1 MRQSLYTGEIRHE
14 GQIYPGEHTGI
25 LAPGAWERVQT
36 LITHPA
42 SVRGRGRNK
51 HLALLSGLLYCEC
64 CAAPMVY
71 SYTGKKERR
80 YPYYV
85 CLNAQRRGRA
95 VCPAKSLSARSIEDS
110 ILGWIREAQR
120 GLFAPGE
127 WEHLERIRQVQAVH
141 EIVARI
147 GYEGTT
153 RQITIRFRAAA
164 PRAGGGTLRER
175 PRGCH
180 V

>member
-51 HLALLSGLLYCEC
+51 DLALLSGLLYCEC

-95 VCPAKSLSARSIEDS
+95 VCPAKSL
-110 ILGWIREAQR
+110 L
-120 GLFAPGE
+120 
-127 WEHLERIRQVQAVH
+127 RIPAM
-141 EIVARI
+141 
-147 GYEGTT
+147 
-153 RQITIRFRAAA
+153 
-164 PRAGGGTLRER
+164 
-175 PRGCH
+175 
-180 V
+180 